1 MDGGGEGAGY
11 RQGPTSAGSSSLLL
25 PMHGEVPPW
34 FSTQTLPQARGSV
47 LGGMT
52 VTHPAPGSAPALVL
66 WRSVL
71 VSADNL
77 SGERRSFRAEASLL
91 LECKTFFWRSTGE
104 QVDQLS
110 LHAVTW
116 AASQSS
122 QTLSVHHL
130 QLHVHDR

>member
-1 MDGGGEGAGY
+1 MLVIVRDPHQPG
-11 RQGPTSAGSSSLLL
+11 
-25 PMHGEVPPW
+25 VPLC
-34 FSTQTLPQARGSV
+34 FSPCTERC
-47 LGGMT
+47 
-52 VTHPAPGSAPALVL
+52 HHGSASKPCPKPGDQCWGDDGDTSCSRLSTGPGALEV
-66 WRSVL
+66 SVG
-71 VSADNL
+71 L
-77 SGERRSFRAEASLL
+77 SRQFEWGEKKLFRAEASLL